1 LCASG
6 LDHRNAL
13 AIDRRHEDGAV
24 RRFGGAFLIKG
35 VKVQSR
41 IPQNFLQAALGDRNA
56 GEIGDGLDRFVKGV
70 LHRRLDQ
77 TPLQFVG
84 ERTRG

>member
-1 LCASG
+1 MGASG
-6 LDHRNAL
+6 LDHGNTL
-13 AIDRRHEDGAV
+13 AIDRRHQDGAI
-24 RRFGGAFLIKG
+24 RLLGGTFLIKG
-35 VKVQSR
+35 VKIQSR

-56 GEIGDGLDRFVKGV
+56 GEVGDGLDRFVEGV

-84 ERTRG
+84 EGTRG